1 MNTEHITLL
10 LMHMCR
16 ADNCG
21 TLLQHAIDS
30 QFPDRADEWRANL
43 YASIWDSNQTY
54 GSILSILSRS
64 LSNV

>member
-1 MNTEHITLL
+1 MNLDHLTQILHTAC
-10 LMHMCR
+10 H
-16 ADNCG
+16 ADYCG
-21 TLLQHAIDS
+21 TKLQEQIDELFEHHS
-30 QFPDRADEWRANL
+30 DEWRANL